1 VGARQPA
8 LTDGSAGLFFKID
21 IPTCLM
27 YTRCDMTEYLS
38 FLQLRPRYRSLWLAQ
53 VISLT
58 GDWFNTIASVII
70 VNRYAASGLAVGGL
84 FIARAL
90 PPFLLGP
97 VAGVVADRFDRR
109 KVLILSDVLRA
120 GIVLGFLLVDRS
132 ERLWLLYVLT
142 VLQFSVSAFFEP
154 ARAALVPALVETD
167 ELLTANTLAS
177 ITWSAML
184 TLGGAIGGLTASLFG
199 VRVSLLVDAAS
210 FLASAALVL
219 SIPGHFQSAAVHALE
234 SSWQNFVDGMNYV
247 RKNLDVGLVTMV
259 KALGQVGSFDIIAA
273 LYAAHVFREG
283 QEGATTLGLMFA
295 AFGVGAV
302 IGPLISNRLGDA
314 STVWL
319 RRAILGGFI
328 CMPVAWFIV
337 GTAPAL
343 PVVLAGCVLRG
354 AGGSINWTYSD
365 VLLQMTVPNHLLG
378 RVFAFDI
385 AIFTLAVS
393 ISLWLTGFVTDA
405 FHLSPRTIVLLLSA
419 GSLVPLAVWSMALRW
434 QSRRDRVTG

>member
-1 VGARQPA
+1 MKDYWA
-8 LTDGSAGLFFKID
+8 
-21 IPTCLM
+21 
-27 YTRCDMTEYLS
+27 
-38 FLQLRPRYRSLWLAQ
+38 FLQLRPYFRSLWLAQ

-70 VNRYAASGLAVGGL
+70 VSRYSASGLAVGGL

-109 KVLILSDVLRA
+109 KVLVLSDVLRA
-120 GIVLGFLLVDRS
+120 GIVLCFLLVDGP
-132 ERLWLLYVLT
+132 EDLWLLYVLT

-154 ARAALVPALVETD
+154 ARAALVPALVEHD
-167 ELLTANTLAS
+167 ELLRANTLSS

-199 VRVSLLVDAAS
+199 VRVSLVVDAAS

-219 SIPGHFQSAAVHALE
+219 SLPGHFHTSAVHALE
-234 SSWQNFVDGMNYV
+234 SGWQNFVDGLKYV
-247 RKNLDVGLVTMV
+247 RKDLDVALVTLV

-273 LYAAHVFREG
+273 LYAAQVFRHG
-283 QEGATTLGLMFA
+283 QEGATTLGLMFT

-302 IGPLISNRLGDA
+302 LGPLISNRFGNS
-314 STVWL
+314 STIWL
-319 RRAILGGFI
+319 RRAILGGFV
-328 CMPVAWFIV
+328 CMPLAWLIV
-337 GTAPAL
+337 GIAPAL

-354 AGGSINWTYSD
+354 IGGSINWTYSD
-365 VLLQMTVPNHLLG
+365 VLLQLTVPNHLLG

-393 ISLWLTGFVTDA
+393 ISLWLTGFVTDT
-405 FHLSPRTIVLLLSA
+405 FHLHPRTIVLLLAA
-419 GSLVPLAVWSMALRW
+419 GSLVPLGVWGAALRW
-434 QSRRDRVTG
+434 QSRRNPISR